1 MLQNGSLC
9 RTNGGKIFHVNK
21 TTILMDFNLFFSVI
35 NLFTSAAGSTY
46 RVKVIWSGSAI
57 FSGAIRTVVP

>member
-9 RTNGGKIFHVNK
+9 GTNGGKIFHVNK

-35 NLFTSAAGSTY
+35 NLFTSAPWSTY
-46 RVKVIWSGSAI
+46 RSGVHPWFLI
-57 FSGAIRTVVP
+57 GFVLLNL